1 MDWMTASE
9 RMNRFARM
17 DRNLANRL
25 NDLSEHQARENK
37 LAVAIESGR
46 VYGLRAQKYGMLL
59 KREIDKDWRNPP
71 VEKAW

>member
-1 MDWMTASE
+1 
-9 RMNRFARM
+9 
-17 DRNLANRL
+17 
-25 NDLSEHQARENK
+25 
-37 LAVAIESGR
+37 